1 MSKKKTRT
9 FETSPPKSDKVV
21 IKIDNLELL
30 RRSRNLM
37 HFEAQ
42 KRLRSNVVES
52 KKKKPPKYKKAMY
65 DYDDLA

>member
-1 MSKKKTRT
+1 MGKKKTRT
-9 FETSPPKSDKVV
+9 FETAPPKSDKVV
-21 IKIDNLELL
+21 IKIDNFELL

-52 KKKKPPKYKKAMY
+52 KKNKPPKYKKAIF
-65 DYDDLA
+65 DYDNQV